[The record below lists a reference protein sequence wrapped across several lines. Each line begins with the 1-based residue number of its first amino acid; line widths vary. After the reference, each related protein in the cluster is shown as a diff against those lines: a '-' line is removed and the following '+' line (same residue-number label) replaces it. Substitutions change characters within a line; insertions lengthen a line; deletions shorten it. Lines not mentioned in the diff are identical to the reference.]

1 MTTVRHVVLRHMAIA
16 ALTCVLLLGV
26 LGPGST
32 LYAFHFPWD
41 QGHDT
46 FRPTQPPNDGPCEGS
61 NCNPCNSS
69 SSPVYA
75 PTGHFVWSDTDIAL
89 RGRPYLGITRT
100 YNSND
105 PRAGLFGN
113 GWSISCDVGL
123 YATTS
128 GSELHLVYRAP
139 DGKRYQ
145 YVVQPDGSVTSPPGR
160 FERVLPQP
168 DGTVQILYLDNTRQV
183 FRQDGRLTA
192 TFDANGNRL
201 NYAYDSSDRL
211 VRISDDNGRSL
222 ALTYNPS
229 GRVATVADHGGR
241 TWQYAYDSNA
251 NLIAVTD
258 ALGGVRA
265 YQYAPFA
272 PPGGG
277 VTYQQLTRITD
288 AAGVVVTQV
297 TYSGERVASY
307 TEGANRFSYVY
318 NTSTRTVTKTDAL
331 GSRWTIVYNDAGLIT
346 QDTDPLGNRTTRV
359 FDTNGRE
366 TSRTDALGAVWT
378 ATYDGLGRT
387 LSTTNPLGQTTSFTY
402 AGFNFAPVSIR
413 SPSGR
418 VTEKT
423 YDSRLNPLTVKDPA
437 GQTTTM
443 QWSST
448 GDLVASVDP
457 LGNRTSFTYDA
468 IGSAVTATDPLLRMS
483 RTSYDVLGRPI
494 TAQNPA
500 GETTATSYDA
510 LDRVVQ
516 ATDPLGNVTSYAYDA
531 GGRLRSVTNGRGN
544 TTTYDYDAFGR
555 LVATTSPD
563 GRVRRIAY
571 RVDNLMSQVTLPDL
585 RTIGYDYDAAK
596 RLVRE
601 DAGGEIMTLTY
612 SARGEVLTATGPGGS
627 VAFTYDAAG
636 RLIQETGTGQTVALT
651 LNNEGEQVTQ
661 TVLGATTTY
670 TRDVRGLATAIV
682 TPTGSTTFAYD
693 ALGRRSQL
701 TLPSLAT
708 TGHVYDA
715 AGQVVSIT
723 HTGPFSTTYGYT
735 FDAAGRIVRQ
745 TGDGADWQY
754 AYDAAGRL
762 TSAVHGATSF
772 ANSYDPVDNVL
783 GSGRVYDASN
793 RLTEDAGFLY
803 SYDPNGNLIRKQAKS
818 GGARTEF
825 SWNAKNQLLRV
836 ERFPTA
842 TSATPTSTSVFTY
855 DPLGRRVSKTQDGV
869 GERYVY
875 AGADLVGALDDAGT
889 TVKAFTFGAGIDR
902 PLIMRQAGG
911 DQFFQTNHLGSVMAA
926 TSAAAVTAS
935 YQYDPYGAT
944 TTIGDTANPFRY
956 TAREQ
961 DASDL
966 YYYRKR
972 YYDPNLQRF
981 LSEDP
986 VGVAGSVNAYSYAEA
1001 NPISLT
1007 DPTGECPWCVAAVV
1021 GGLTDLGIQLLTNG
1035 FKLKCVNWLEVGTSA
1050 AASAVGVGIA
1060 QKLAQ
1065 LGKLGKVSTAFA
1077 GPDRP
1082 TYRFLKIKDVIRVEA
1097 HPISSTHP
1105 NWLSYPHWHPD
1116 FAGAPWSK
1124 LHLPVV
1130 EPIVGSASALYNA
1143 GKGDCECK

>member
-1 MTTVRHVVLRHMAIA
+1 MAVRRA
-16 ALTCVLLLGV
+16 ARTRSGRC
-26 LGPGST
+26 
-32 LYAFHFPWD
+32 
-41 QGHDT
+41 
-46 FRPTQPPNDGPCEGS
+46 
-61 NCNPCNSS
+61 
-69 SSPVYA
+69 
-75 PTGHFVWSDTDIAL
+75 
-89 RGRPYLGITRT
+89 GRP
-100 YNSND
+100 
-105 PRAGLFGN
+105 P
-113 GWSISCDVGL
+113 
-123 YATTS
+123 TTAS
-128 GSELHLVYRAP
+128 
-139 DGKRYQ
+139 
-145 YVVQPDGSVTSPPGR
+145 
-160 FERVLPQP
+160 
-168 DGTVQILYLDNTRQV
+168 
-183 FRQDGRLTA
+183 
-192 TFDANGNRL
+192 
-201 NYAYDSSDRL
+201 
-211 VRISDDNGRSL
+211 
-222 ALTYNPS
+222 
-229 GRVATVADHGGR
+229 
-241 TWQYAYDSNA
+241 
-251 NLIAVTD
+251 
-258 ALGGVRA
+258 
-265 YQYAPFA
+265 
-272 PPGGG
+272 
-277 VTYQQLTRITD
+277 
-288 AAGVVVTQV
+288 AA
-297 TYSGERVASY
+297 
-307 TEGANRFSYVY
+307 
-318 NTSTRTVTKTDAL
+318 
-331 GSRWTIVYNDAGLIT
+331 
-346 QDTDPLGNRTTRV
+346 
-359 FDTNGRE
+359 
-366 TSRTDALGAVWT
+366 
-378 ATYDGLGRT
+378 
-387 LSTTNPLGQTTSFTY
+387 
-402 AGFNFAPVSIR
+402 
-413 SPSGR
+413 
-418 VTEKT
+418 
-423 YDSRLNPLTVKDPA
+423 
-437 GQTTTM
+437 
-443 QWSST
+443 
-448 GDLVASVDP
+448 
-457 LGNRTSFTYDA
+457 
-468 IGSAVTATDPLLRMS
+468 LLRMS
-483 RTSYDVLGRPI
+483 RTSSDVLGRPI

-500 GETTATSYDA
+500 GETTATSYDP

-693 ALGRRSQL
+693 ALGRRSQS

-715 AGQVVSIT
+715 A
-723 HTGPFSTTYGYT
+723 
-735 FDAAGRIVRQ
+735 
-745 TGDGADWQY
+745 
-754 AYDAAGRL
+754 L
-762 TSAVHGATSF
+762 
-772 ANSYDPVDNVL
+772 
-783 GSGRVYDASN
+783 
-793 RLTEDAGFLY
+793 LY

-875 AGADLVGALDDAGT
+875 AGADLVGVLDDAGT
-889 TVKAFTFGAGIDR
+889 TVKAFTFGAGVDR

-911 DQFFQTNHLGSVMAA
+911 DQFFQTNHLGSGMAA
-926 TSAAAVTAS
+926 ASAAAVTAS
-935 YQYDPYGAT
+935 YQYDPDGAT
-944 TTIGDTANPFRY
+944 TEIGDTPKPFRY
-956 TAREQ
+956 TASEQ
-961 DASDL
+961 DAPGL

-1050 AASAVGVGIA
+1050 AASAIGVGIA